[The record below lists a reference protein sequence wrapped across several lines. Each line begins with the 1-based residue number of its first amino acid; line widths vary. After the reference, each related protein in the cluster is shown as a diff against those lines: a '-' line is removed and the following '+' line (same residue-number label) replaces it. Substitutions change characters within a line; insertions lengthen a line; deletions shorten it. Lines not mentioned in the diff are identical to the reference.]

1 MADRP
6 TVKITR
12 SELNKLAADVNSNA
26 TVADAVA
33 MSMAVIHYLTLVDPY
48 SIDEITAL
56 TDFYAERF
64 GGTVYEITDDEDTST
79 SEA

>member
-1 MADRP
+1 MTDRP

-12 SELNKLAADVNSNA
+12 DDLNKLAADVNNNA
-26 TVADAVA
+26 TVADAIA
-33 MSMAVIHYLTLVDPY
+33 LAMAVIHYLALVDPF

-64 GGTVYEITDDEDTST
+64 GGTVYEITDPEDST
-79 SEA
+79 SAES